1 MSNETIAPN
10 QKKRRAVLLAI
21 TALFVIA
28 GVIYGIYYALVLS
41 KRVETDNA
49 YVGGNLV
56 NVTSQVTGSVV
67 EIRADET
74 QQVQAG
80 TEIIKLDPSDAEV
93 ALAQAEAHLGS
104 VVREAR
110 QRYTT
115 VNQLEAAVAERKVT
129 LKTAQD
135 DLARRLPLAASQIVS
150 GEDIAHA
157 RRNVEEARAAL
168 EVAVKQADAA
178 RVTVAGVAPQQHP
191 SVLAAKADYLSAW
204 LAARRNAIVAPVS
217 GYVAKRNVQVGTRI
231 APGTPLL
238 TIVPLNQLWVDANF
252 KESELRDIRVGQPVT
267 IEADIYGSDVKFH
280 GHVLGLSAGTGSA
293 FSLLPAQNATGN
305 WIKVVQRVPVRIA
318 LDPKELAEHPLRV
331 GLSATVDVDISNK
344 SGSALGAVN
353 QPVIKY
359 ETNVLS
365 QPLQQAHA
373 ATEAIV
379 ARNMAK

>member
-21 TALFVIA
+21 TSLFVIA
-28 GVIYGIYYALVLS
+28 GVVYGIYYALVLS

-115 VNQLEAAVAERKVT
+115 VTQLEATVAERKVA

-150 GEDIAHA
+150 GEDVAHA
-157 RRNVEEARAAL
+157 RRNVEQARAAL
-168 EVAVKQADAA
+168 EVAIKQADAT
-178 RVTVAGVAPQQHP
+178 RVTVAGVSPQQHP

-252 KESELRDIRVGQPVT
+252 KESELRDIRVGQAVT

-353 QPVIKY
+353 QPTITY
-359 ETNVLS
+359 ETNVLN

>member
-28 GVIYGIYYALVLS
+28 GVAYGVYYALVLS